1 MKTPQIAVIP
11 SSVPKDAF
19 IAGSLLRY
27 LNQAVTA
34 TDPPTA
40 IENHGLMLPP

>member
-1 MKTPQIAVIP
+1 MNTPQIAVMPIN
-11 SSVPKDAF
+11 VPKDAF
-19 IAGSLLRY
+19 IAESLLRY